1 MTKKKQA
8 EIIATIIAS
17 IASNLT
23 ATEESTP
30 PKKVKY
36 PLDQKE
42 PKSYPK
48 PKGRDQRWR

>member
-8 EIIATIIAS
+8 EIIAIITTIV
-17 IASNLT
+17 ASNLT
-23 ATEESTP
+23 ATEEPTP
-30 PKKVKY
+30 AKKIKY

>member
-1 MTKKKQA
+1 MTNKKQT
-8 EIIATIIAS
+8 EIIAAITTIIAS
-17 IASNLT
+17 NLN
-23 ATEESTP
+23 ATEEITP
-30 PKKVKY
+30 SKKVKY

>member
-1 MTKKKQA
+1 MINKKHA
-8 EIIATIIAS
+8 EIIAAITTIV
-17 IASNLT
+17 ASNLT
-23 ATEESTP
+23 TTDEPTP
-30 PKKVKY
+30 TKKVKY